1 MGEEFLDVFGVVAS
15 EGVLQLFANDVRTPF
30 SFPKNFA
37 RDLRIVV
44 SFLNGLE
51 ESFLPGSSC
60 TFRRKRCVSFARLR
74 TIIDAHIQAVN
85 MHLLPLLPTR
95 AQTRKGCEPGE
106 ACQ

>member
-37 RDLRIVV
+37 R
-44 SFLNGLE
+44 SFLNDNGLE
-51 ESFLPGSSC
+51 ESFLPDSSC
-60 TFRRKRCVSFARLR
+60 AFRRKRVSFARHR

-95 AQTRKGCEPGE
+95 AQARKGCEPGE